1 MSRSRILGAALLA
14 SSLAATAACA
24 SILGIDTVG
33 YGDPPPTGDAA
44 GPDGG
49 VDAPSGDAGDAA
61 DACADGGCC
70 VCPTDASCV
79 GSCVARIYAGP
90 NGPIDLAGGGDF
102 LYWRASQRQ
111 LFRCQTPDCANAGL
125 VASIPSVSLNSEFV
139 GLAADERAAFF
150 GNTSSAGPITNSRI
164 TRCGHGDNC
173 NLAPAFA
180 FVEGFLDALAVD
192 DASVAWM
199 HSTEGMS
206 DAGLYLGSCS
216 SSAACDAGMRSVLLS
231 DLAGLKNVGSFA
243 LATPYAFWV
252 ENGTI
257 KNARLDGVG
266 GAVTVRS
273 GTSPTELLFR
283 GGYLYFFE
291 VAGEG
296 GTKGELRRC
305 TGTGACDSS
314 ELVAGNVTL
323 PARLTSDET
332 ALYWTADEP
341 GGLQVFRWR
350 FTRPLGEVERIAI
363 AEGTSVGITNDRGR
377 LYWAAGVDGGA
388 AVYRLAK

>member
-1 MSRSRILGAALLA
+1 MRRSRILGAALLT

-49 VDAPSGDAGDAA
+49 VDAPSVDGGDAG

-102 LYWRASQRQ
+102 LYWHSSPKQ

-125 VASIPSVSLNSEFV
+125 VANAALSLSTDLV
-139 GLAADERAAFF
+139 GLAADDRAGFF
-150 GNTSSAGPITNSRI
+150 GATISTGPVTNSNFK
-164 TRCGHGDNC
+164 RCAHGEDC
-173 NLAPAFA
+173 NGTPVFT
-180 FVEGFLDALAVD
+180 FVEGFLDKLAVD

-199 HSTEGMS
+199 HSVEGMS

-216 SSAACDAGMRSVLLS
+216 SSAGCDAGRRSVLLS

-257 KNARLDGVG
+257 KNARLDGIG
-266 GAVTVRS
+266 GPVTMRL

-305 TGTGACDSS
+305 TGTGACDSA

-388 AVYRLAK
+388 GVYRLAK